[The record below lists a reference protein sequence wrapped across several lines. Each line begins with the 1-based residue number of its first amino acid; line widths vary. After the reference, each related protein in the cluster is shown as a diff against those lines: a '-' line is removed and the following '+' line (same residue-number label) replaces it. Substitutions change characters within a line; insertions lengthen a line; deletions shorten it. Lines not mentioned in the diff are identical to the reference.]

1 MKLKST
7 LLAALLA
14 AFAASTATAF
24 AVEEHPA
31 DVKAEKT
38 EAAKTGTGEVKKPAK
53 KKVKKHNHME
63 EKTGMPMSEPAA
75 GTDKQGSMKDM
86 PMHDHTKDKH

>member
-1 MKLKST
+1 LIKLLENKMKLKST
-7 LLAALLA
+7 LLAAMLA
-14 AFAASTATAF
+14 IFAASTATAF

-31 DVKAEKT
+31 DAKA
-38 EAAKTGTGEVKKPAK
+38 GTGEVKKPAK

-63 EKTGMPMSEPAA
+63 EKTGMPMSGPAA